1 MSDWESLKKYTQAR
15 IGLGRVGYAV
25 STKEHLKFQ
34 FDHARAR
41 DAVHWPWEIEKF
53 QKKLKSAKI
62 PSQVLKT
69 RITSRQEYLTR
80 PDLGKLLGPNK
91 LKPVRADIAIVV
103 SNGLSSSAVE
113 NHGVLFL
120 KRLWNQLESE
130 FKLAPVC
137 LVENARVA
145 LSDEIGSKLKA
156 KMVLMI
162 IGERPGLTSFDS
174 LALYLTYAPKLGNS
188 DAQRNCISNIRPP
201 DGLSYETAVKKTL
214 FLVSE
219 AFRRKISGVELKEEA
234 DLVNIRQN
242 SDGGQLT

>member
-145 LSDEIGSKLKA
+145 L
-156 KMVLMI
+156 
-162 IGERPGLTSFDS
+162 TSFDS